1 MARTKKCRRVCCR
14 PACRRFRAQSG
25 TRSVN
30 IPLDE
35 LEAMRLV
42 DLEHLEQGEA
52 SEKMGVSRG
61 TVQRLLRAGREKLIS
76 ALVSG
81 WHIVIPDGDFGETDF
96 DGLLSHPVP
105 IRAVLGDSHGSLLGQ
120 GCLQPGMV
128 KATYG
133 TGSSVMMN
141 IGKDPAASSHGLVT
155 SIAWK
160 RGGTV
165 DYVLEGN
172 LNYTGAVITWL
183 KDNLGLVHACANRF
197 RNKGIEYDDLF
208 SAGCL
213 GLVKAADGFDESRG
227 FAFSTYAV
235 PAILGEMKRLFRDGG
250 AVKISRAL
258 KERAREAAKLREEMT
273 AALSREPTLR
283 ELAAKMQV
291 SEYEMAQLVN
301 LSMPVASLTELHE
314 ENDRQIDIPVESEEE
329 EIQNKLALSEVLK
342 ILPENDRRLIELRY
356 YKGLT
361 QTKTA
366 EILGLSQVQVSR
378 RERTILLELR
388 RKLTG

>member
-1 MARTKKCRRVCCR
+1 MRRE
-14 PACRRFRAQSG
+14 
-25 TRSVN
+25 
-30 IPLDE
+30 E
-35 LEAMRLV
+35 L
-42 DLEHLEQGEA
+42 
-52 SEKMGVSRG
+52 
-61 TVQRLLRAGREKLIS
+61 I
-76 ALVSG
+76 
-81 WHIVIPDGDFGETDF
+81 
-96 DGLLSHPVP
+96 
-105 IRAVLGDSHGSLLGQ
+105 
-120 GCLQPGMV
+120 C
-128 KATYG
+128 
-133 TGSSVMMN
+133 
-141 IGKDPAASSHGLVT
+141 
-155 SIAWK
+155 
-160 RGGTV
+160 
-165 DYVLEGN
+165 
-172 LNYTGAVITWL
+172 
-183 KDNLGLVHACANRF
+183 DNLGLVHACANRF

-291 SEYEMAQLVN
+291 PEYEMAQLVN

>member
-1 MARTKKCRRVCCR
+1 MRRE
-14 PACRRFRAQSG
+14 
-25 TRSVN
+25 
-30 IPLDE
+30 E
-35 LEAMRLV
+35 L
-42 DLEHLEQGEA
+42 
-52 SEKMGVSRG
+52 
-61 TVQRLLRAGREKLIS
+61 I
-76 ALVSG
+76 
-81 WHIVIPDGDFGETDF
+81 
-96 DGLLSHPVP
+96 
-105 IRAVLGDSHGSLLGQ
+105 
-120 GCLQPGMV
+120 C
-128 KATYG
+128 
-133 TGSSVMMN
+133 
-141 IGKDPAASSHGLVT
+141 
-155 SIAWK
+155 
-160 RGGTV
+160 
-165 DYVLEGN
+165 
-172 LNYTGAVITWL
+172 
-183 KDNLGLVHACANRF
+183 DNLGLVHACANRF

-366 EILGLSQVQVSR
+366 EILGISQVQVSR

>member
-1 MARTKKCRRVCCR
+1 MRRE
-14 PACRRFRAQSG
+14 
-25 TRSVN
+25 
-30 IPLDE
+30 E
-35 LEAMRLV
+35 L
-42 DLEHLEQGEA
+42 
-52 SEKMGVSRG
+52 
-61 TVQRLLRAGREKLIS
+61 I
-76 ALVSG
+76 
-81 WHIVIPDGDFGETDF
+81 
-96 DGLLSHPVP
+96 
-105 IRAVLGDSHGSLLGQ
+105 
-120 GCLQPGMV
+120 C
-128 KATYG
+128 
-133 TGSSVMMN
+133 
-141 IGKDPAASSHGLVT
+141 
-155 SIAWK
+155 
-160 RGGTV
+160 
-165 DYVLEGN
+165 
-172 LNYTGAVITWL
+172 
-183 KDNLGLVHACANRF
+183 DNLGLVHACANRF

-273 AALSREPTLR
+273 AAFSREPTLR

>member
-1 MARTKKCRRVCCR
+1 MRRE
-14 PACRRFRAQSG
+14 
-25 TRSVN
+25 
-30 IPLDE
+30 E
-35 LEAMRLV
+35 L
-42 DLEHLEQGEA
+42 
-52 SEKMGVSRG
+52 
-61 TVQRLLRAGREKLIS
+61 I
-76 ALVSG
+76 
-81 WHIVIPDGDFGETDF
+81 
-96 DGLLSHPVP
+96 
-105 IRAVLGDSHGSLLGQ
+105 
-120 GCLQPGMV
+120 C
-128 KATYG
+128 
-133 TGSSVMMN
+133 
-141 IGKDPAASSHGLVT
+141 
-155 SIAWK
+155 
-160 RGGTV
+160 
-165 DYVLEGN
+165 
-172 LNYTGAVITWL
+172 
-183 KDNLGLVHACANRF
+183 DNLGLVHACANRF

-213 GLVKAADGFDESRG
+213 GLVKAADGFVESRG

-235 PAILGEMKRLFRDGG
+235 PAILGEMKRLFRDSG

-258 KERAREAAKLREEMT
+258 KERAREAAKLREEVA

>member
-1 MARTKKCRRVCCR
+1 MRRE
-14 PACRRFRAQSG
+14 
-25 TRSVN
+25 
-30 IPLDE
+30 E
-35 LEAMRLV
+35 L
-42 DLEHLEQGEA
+42 
-52 SEKMGVSRG
+52 
-61 TVQRLLRAGREKLIS
+61 I
-76 ALVSG
+76 
-81 WHIVIPDGDFGETDF
+81 
-96 DGLLSHPVP
+96 
-105 IRAVLGDSHGSLLGQ
+105 
-120 GCLQPGMV
+120 C
-128 KATYG
+128 
-133 TGSSVMMN
+133 
-141 IGKDPAASSHGLVT
+141 
-155 SIAWK
+155 
-160 RGGTV
+160 
-165 DYVLEGN
+165 
-172 LNYTGAVITWL
+172 
-183 KDNLGLVHACANRF
+183 DNLGLVHACANRF

-342 ILPENDRRLIELRY
+342 ILPE
-356 YKGLT
+356 K
-361 QTKTA
+361 
-366 EILGLSQVQVSR
+366 
-378 RERTILLELR
+378 
-388 RKLTG
+388 

>member
-1 MARTKKCRRVCCR
+1 MRRE
-14 PACRRFRAQSG
+14 
-25 TRSVN
+25 
-30 IPLDE
+30 E
-35 LEAMRLV
+35 L
-42 DLEHLEQGEA
+42 
-52 SEKMGVSRG
+52 
-61 TVQRLLRAGREKLIS
+61 I
-76 ALVSG
+76 
-81 WHIVIPDGDFGETDF
+81 
-96 DGLLSHPVP
+96 
-105 IRAVLGDSHGSLLGQ
+105 
-120 GCLQPGMV
+120 C
-128 KATYG
+128 
-133 TGSSVMMN
+133 
-141 IGKDPAASSHGLVT
+141 
-155 SIAWK
+155 
-160 RGGTV
+160 
-165 DYVLEGN
+165 
-172 LNYTGAVITWL
+172 
-183 KDNLGLVHACANRF
+183 DNLGLVHACANRF

-378 RERTILLELR
+378 RERTILLDLR

>member
-1 MARTKKCRRVCCR
+1 MRRE
-14 PACRRFRAQSG
+14 
-25 TRSVN
+25 
-30 IPLDE
+30 E
-35 LEAMRLV
+35 L
-42 DLEHLEQGEA
+42 
-52 SEKMGVSRG
+52 
-61 TVQRLLRAGREKLIS
+61 I
-76 ALVSG
+76 
-81 WHIVIPDGDFGETDF
+81 
-96 DGLLSHPVP
+96 
-105 IRAVLGDSHGSLLGQ
+105 
-120 GCLQPGMV
+120 C
-128 KATYG
+128 
-133 TGSSVMMN
+133 
-141 IGKDPAASSHGLVT
+141 
-155 SIAWK
+155 
-160 RGGTV
+160 
-165 DYVLEGN
+165 
-172 LNYTGAVITWL
+172 
-183 KDNLGLVHACANRF
+183 DNLGLVHACANRF

-342 ILPENDRRLIELRY
+342 ILPENDRRLIEVRY

>member
-1 MARTKKCRRVCCR
+1 MRRE
-14 PACRRFRAQSG
+14 
-25 TRSVN
+25 
-30 IPLDE
+30 E
-35 LEAMRLV
+35 L
-42 DLEHLEQGEA
+42 
-52 SEKMGVSRG
+52 
-61 TVQRLLRAGREKLIS
+61 I
-76 ALVSG
+76 
-81 WHIVIPDGDFGETDF
+81 
-96 DGLLSHPVP
+96 
-105 IRAVLGDSHGSLLGQ
+105 
-120 GCLQPGMV
+120 C
-128 KATYG
+128 
-133 TGSSVMMN
+133 
-141 IGKDPAASSHGLVT
+141 
-155 SIAWK
+155 
-160 RGGTV
+160 
-165 DYVLEGN
+165 
-172 LNYTGAVITWL
+172 
-183 KDNLGLVHACANRF
+183 DNLGLVHACANRF

-235 PAILGEMKRLFRDGG
+235 PAILGEMKRLFRDSG

-314 ENDRQIDIPVESEEE
+314 ENERQIDIPVESEEE

>member
-1 MARTKKCRRVCCR
+1 MRRE
-14 PACRRFRAQSG
+14 
-25 TRSVN
+25 
-30 IPLDE
+30 E
-35 LEAMRLV
+35 L
-42 DLEHLEQGEA
+42 
-52 SEKMGVSRG
+52 
-61 TVQRLLRAGREKLIS
+61 I
-76 ALVSG
+76 
-81 WHIVIPDGDFGETDF
+81 
-96 DGLLSHPVP
+96 
-105 IRAVLGDSHGSLLGQ
+105 
-120 GCLQPGMV
+120 C
-128 KATYG
+128 
-133 TGSSVMMN
+133 
-141 IGKDPAASSHGLVT
+141 
-155 SIAWK
+155 
-160 RGGTV
+160 
-165 DYVLEGN
+165 
-172 LNYTGAVITWL
+172 
-183 KDNLGLVHACANRF
+183 DNLGLLHACANRF

-235 PAILGEMKRLFRDGG
+235 PAILGEMKRLFRDSG

>member
-1 MARTKKCRRVCCR
+1 MRRE
-14 PACRRFRAQSG
+14 
-25 TRSVN
+25 
-30 IPLDE
+30 E
-35 LEAMRLV
+35 L
-42 DLEHLEQGEA
+42 
-52 SEKMGVSRG
+52 
-61 TVQRLLRAGREKLIS
+61 I
-76 ALVSG
+76 
-81 WHIVIPDGDFGETDF
+81 
-96 DGLLSHPVP
+96 
-105 IRAVLGDSHGSLLGQ
+105 
-120 GCLQPGMV
+120 C
-128 KATYG
+128 
-133 TGSSVMMN
+133 
-141 IGKDPAASSHGLVT
+141 
-155 SIAWK
+155 
-160 RGGTV
+160 
-165 DYVLEGN
+165 
-172 LNYTGAVITWL
+172 
-183 KDNLGLVHACANRF
+183 DNLGLVHACANRF

-213 GLVKAADGFDESRG
+213 GLVKAADGFDGSRG

>member
-1 MARTKKCRRVCCR
+1 MRRE
-14 PACRRFRAQSG
+14 
-25 TRSVN
+25 
-30 IPLDE
+30 E
-35 LEAMRLV
+35 L
-42 DLEHLEQGEA
+42 
-52 SEKMGVSRG
+52 
-61 TVQRLLRAGREKLIS
+61 I
-76 ALVSG
+76 
-81 WHIVIPDGDFGETDF
+81 
-96 DGLLSHPVP
+96 
-105 IRAVLGDSHGSLLGQ
+105 
-120 GCLQPGMV
+120 C
-128 KATYG
+128 
-133 TGSSVMMN
+133 
-141 IGKDPAASSHGLVT
+141 
-155 SIAWK
+155 
-160 RGGTV
+160 
-165 DYVLEGN
+165 
-172 LNYTGAVITWL
+172 
-183 KDNLGLVHACANRF
+183 DNLGLVHACANRF

-208 SAGCL
+208 SAGCF

-273 AALSREPTLR
+273 AALSREQTLR

>member
-1 MARTKKCRRVCCR
+1 MRRE
-14 PACRRFRAQSG
+14 
-25 TRSVN
+25 
-30 IPLDE
+30 E
-35 LEAMRLV
+35 L
-42 DLEHLEQGEA
+42 
-52 SEKMGVSRG
+52 
-61 TVQRLLRAGREKLIS
+61 I
-76 ALVSG
+76 
-81 WHIVIPDGDFGETDF
+81 
-96 DGLLSHPVP
+96 
-105 IRAVLGDSHGSLLGQ
+105 
-120 GCLQPGMV
+120 C
-128 KATYG
+128 
-133 TGSSVMMN
+133 
-141 IGKDPAASSHGLVT
+141 
-155 SIAWK
+155 
-160 RGGTV
+160 
-165 DYVLEGN
+165 
-172 LNYTGAVITWL
+172 
-183 KDNLGLVHACANRF
+183 DNLGLVHACANRF

-314 ENDRQIDIPVESEEE
+314 ENNRQIDIPVESEEE

-361 QTKTA
+361 QSKSA

>member
-1 MARTKKCRRVCCR
+1 MRRE
-14 PACRRFRAQSG
+14 
-25 TRSVN
+25 
-30 IPLDE
+30 E
-35 LEAMRLV
+35 L
-42 DLEHLEQGEA
+42 
-52 SEKMGVSRG
+52 
-61 TVQRLLRAGREKLIS
+61 I
-76 ALVSG
+76 
-81 WHIVIPDGDFGETDF
+81 
-96 DGLLSHPVP
+96 
-105 IRAVLGDSHGSLLGQ
+105 
-120 GCLQPGMV
+120 C
-128 KATYG
+128 
-133 TGSSVMMN
+133 
-141 IGKDPAASSHGLVT
+141 
-155 SIAWK
+155 
-160 RGGTV
+160 
-165 DYVLEGN
+165 
-172 LNYTGAVITWL
+172 
-183 KDNLGLVHACANRF
+183 DNLGLVHACANRF

-208 SAGCL
+208 PAGCW
-213 GLVKAADGFDESRG
+213 GLVKPADGFDESRG

-314 ENDRQIDIPVESEEE
+314 ETDPQIDISVESEEE

>member
-1 MARTKKCRRVCCR
+1 MRRE
-14 PACRRFRAQSG
+14 
-25 TRSVN
+25 
-30 IPLDE
+30 E
-35 LEAMRLV
+35 L
-42 DLEHLEQGEA
+42 
-52 SEKMGVSRG
+52 
-61 TVQRLLRAGREKLIS
+61 I
-76 ALVSG
+76 
-81 WHIVIPDGDFGETDF
+81 
-96 DGLLSHPVP
+96 
-105 IRAVLGDSHGSLLGQ
+105 
-120 GCLQPGMV
+120 C
-128 KATYG
+128 
-133 TGSSVMMN
+133 
-141 IGKDPAASSHGLVT
+141 
-155 SIAWK
+155 
-160 RGGTV
+160 
-165 DYVLEGN
+165 
-172 LNYTGAVITWL
+172 
-183 KDNLGLVHACANRF
+183 DNLGLVHACANRF

-301 LSMPVASLTELHE
+301 LSMPVASLTELNE

>member
-1 MARTKKCRRVCCR
+1 MRRE
-14 PACRRFRAQSG
+14 
-25 TRSVN
+25 
-30 IPLDE
+30 E
-35 LEAMRLV
+35 L
-42 DLEHLEQGEA
+42 
-52 SEKMGVSRG
+52 
-61 TVQRLLRAGREKLIS
+61 I
-76 ALVSG
+76 
-81 WHIVIPDGDFGETDF
+81 
-96 DGLLSHPVP
+96 
-105 IRAVLGDSHGSLLGQ
+105 
-120 GCLQPGMV
+120 C
-128 KATYG
+128 
-133 TGSSVMMN
+133 
-141 IGKDPAASSHGLVT
+141 
-155 SIAWK
+155 
-160 RGGTV
+160 
-165 DYVLEGN
+165 
-172 LNYTGAVITWL
+172 
-183 KDNLGLVHACANRF
+183 DNLGLVHACANRF

-235 PAILGEMKRLFRDGG
+235 PAILGEIKRLFRDGG

-273 AALSREPTLR
+273 AVLSREPTLR

>member
-1 MARTKKCRRVCCR
+1 MRRE
-14 PACRRFRAQSG
+14 
-25 TRSVN
+25 
-30 IPLDE
+30 E
-35 LEAMRLV
+35 L
-42 DLEHLEQGEA
+42 
-52 SEKMGVSRG
+52 
-61 TVQRLLRAGREKLIS
+61 I
-76 ALVSG
+76 
-81 WHIVIPDGDFGETDF
+81 
-96 DGLLSHPVP
+96 
-105 IRAVLGDSHGSLLGQ
+105 
-120 GCLQPGMV
+120 C
-128 KATYG
+128 
-133 TGSSVMMN
+133 
-141 IGKDPAASSHGLVT
+141 
-155 SIAWK
+155 
-160 RGGTV
+160 
-165 DYVLEGN
+165 
-172 LNYTGAVITWL
+172 
-183 KDNLGLVHACANRF
+183 DNLGLVHACANRF

-283 ELAAKMQV
+283 ELAVKMQV

>member
-1 MARTKKCRRVCCR
+1 MRRE
-14 PACRRFRAQSG
+14 
-25 TRSVN
+25 
-30 IPLDE
+30 E
-35 LEAMRLV
+35 L
-42 DLEHLEQGEA
+42 
-52 SEKMGVSRG
+52 
-61 TVQRLLRAGREKLIS
+61 I
-76 ALVSG
+76 
-81 WHIVIPDGDFGETDF
+81 
-96 DGLLSHPVP
+96 
-105 IRAVLGDSHGSLLGQ
+105 
-120 GCLQPGMV
+120 C
-128 KATYG
+128 
-133 TGSSVMMN
+133 
-141 IGKDPAASSHGLVT
+141 
-155 SIAWK
+155 
-160 RGGTV
+160 
-165 DYVLEGN
+165 
-172 LNYTGAVITWL
+172 
-183 KDNLGLVHACANRF
+183 DNLGLVHACANRF

-361 QTKTA
+361 QTNTA

>member
-1 MARTKKCRRVCCR
+1 MRRE
-14 PACRRFRAQSG
+14 
-25 TRSVN
+25 
-30 IPLDE
+30 E
-35 LEAMRLV
+35 L
-42 DLEHLEQGEA
+42 
-52 SEKMGVSRG
+52 
-61 TVQRLLRAGREKLIS
+61 I
-76 ALVSG
+76 
-81 WHIVIPDGDFGETDF
+81 
-96 DGLLSHPVP
+96 
-105 IRAVLGDSHGSLLGQ
+105 
-120 GCLQPGMV
+120 C
-128 KATYG
+128 
-133 TGSSVMMN
+133 
-141 IGKDPAASSHGLVT
+141 
-155 SIAWK
+155 
-160 RGGTV
+160 
-165 DYVLEGN
+165 
-172 LNYTGAVITWL
+172 
-183 KDNLGLVHACANRF
+183 DNLGLVHACANRF

-213 GLVKAADGFDESRG
+213 GLVKATDGFDESRG

-235 PAILGEMKRLFRDGG
+235 PAILGEMKRLFRDSG